1 MEDVMQQGV
10 TESRFPTQSALANEV
25 NDLTA
30 RLCQVRKELAFIGT
44 GGQPLTPGSNGDHD
58 GDVDIRTAVVGGRI
72 MPELKAALVNLANLH
87 CSRVLTQTGQALQV
101 VG

>member
-1 MEDVMQQGV
+1 MEDVMQQA
-10 TESRFPTQSALANEV
+10 TESRFPTQSALADEV

-30 RLCQVRKELAFIGT
+30 RLCQVRRELALIGT

-58 GDVDIRTAVVGGRI
+58 GDADIRIAVVGGRI
-72 MPELKAALVNLANLH
+72 VPELKVALVNLANLH
-87 CSRVLTQTGQALQV
+87 CSKVLTQTGQALQV